1 MPLKVECH
9 TVPHLKALTRGIHWS
24 TEGRRSTAVAESF
37 LPLATA
43 TAAEGQQGRRP
54 NFRPKAKNLEK
65 WAKRN
70 EKLG

>member
-43 TAAEGQQGRRP
+43 TAAEGQ
-54 NFRPKAKNLEK
+54 
-65 WAKRN
+65 
-70 EKLG
+70 